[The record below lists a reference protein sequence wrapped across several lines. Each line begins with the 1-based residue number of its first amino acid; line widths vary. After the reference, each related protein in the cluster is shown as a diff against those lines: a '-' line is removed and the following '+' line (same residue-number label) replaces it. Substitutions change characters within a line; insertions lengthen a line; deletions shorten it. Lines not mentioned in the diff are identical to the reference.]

1 MVLAWSA
8 EQQERTDGFDGTAG
22 TCIPGKFRQRW
33 PLCVGISGTW
43 TDVEAVAG
51 RHGGRTGQIGLIVHR
66 SRMHVGS
73 FRQGYLLCCELVV
86 RDAVLTE
93 AVLAWVLSCWLWPA
107 GTAAAR
113 DR

>member
-8 EQQERTDGFDGTAG
+8 EQQDRTDGFAGTAG
-22 TCIPGKFRQRW
+22 TCIPGKFRQWW
-33 PLCVGISGTW
+33 PLCVASSWTW
-43 TDVEAVAG
+43 TDVEAVVG
-51 RHGGRTGQIGLIVHR
+51 RHGGGTGRIGVLVNR
-66 SRMHVGS
+66 SRMLAAFGKA
-73 FRQGYLLCCELVV
+73 GLLYCELVL

-113 DR
+113 AR